1 MWKSFFKG
9 IEFLF
14 VDVLMKPM
22 DWLASLELSNWWVA
36 NLLNWIFILISCAAF
51 YYWMKQ
57 LKIFADK
64 NDDNQDTTAHSFLK

>member
-1 MWKSFFKG
+1 MWTSLFKG

-22 DWLASLELSNWWVA
+22 DALAALELTNWWLANLINWV
-36 NLLNWIFILISCAAF
+36 FIIICCGAF

-57 LKIFADK
+57 LNIFAKSGEDV
-64 NDDNQDTTAHSFLK
+64 QDTTAHSFLK